1 MTWIVPAASFQA
13 DNQGTPQEK
22 VVLEI
27 HPFALKNKR
36 AKACFLKI
44 PLHAAGKDALRL
56 LGIQR
61 LLNDA
66 RVGPRRKP
74 QTLVLIPVL
83 HHHGNGGR
91 PAGVS
96 LRSSSS
102 SPSTPCHLARPE
114 SGRLMHVLTIISS
127 HGCRPLFA
135 YSS

>member
-56 LGIQR
+56 LGIQG

-66 RVGPRRKP
+66 RVGLRGK
-74 QTLVLIPVL
+74 QETLVLIPVL
-83 HHHGNGGR
+83 HHHGNGGC

-96 LRSSSS
+96 LLLNKWNVQPDSRRASRRA
-102 SPSTPCHLARPE
+102 PAGAAER
-114 SGRLMHVLTIISS
+114 V
-127 HGCRPLFA
+127 
-135 YSS
+135 